1 MNAEHILQKA
11 NKLNHFSII
20 KMLISEGLLNYDTI
34 KLIFITAINYG
45 NLELLK
51 FFIDSGKVD
60 LEVDDNL
67 AIRYSSLSG
76 YTDIVKLLLESDK
89 VSPGANDN
97 FAIRYSSK
105 HGHTEIVKLLLES
118 DKVDPRVN
126 NNEAIREAVLNGHTE
141 IVELLKNWS
150 KKWNSNYRQKNL

>member
-20 KMLISEGLLNYDTI
+20 KMLISEGLLNYNTT
-34 KLIFITAINYG
+34 KHIFITAVNYG
-45 NLELLK
+45 NLVLLK

-60 LEVDDNL
+60 LGVEDNL
-67 AIRYSSLSG
+67 AIKYSSLSG

-89 VSPGANDN
+89 V
-97 FAIRYSSK
+97 
-105 HGHTEIVKLLLES
+105 
-118 DKVDPRVN
+118 DPRDLDN
-126 NNEAIREAVLNGHTE
+126 YAERIANKKGHTE